1 MVDTPG
7 TTHKQSLTLT
17 ISEQSTMSISKN
29 IGKTSLT
36 LAICAAA
43 GMSAGVAQ
51 AADNPFGLTDLSSG
65 YMVSEGGKMMDGKC
79 GGNMAKDAGKKM
91 MDGKCGGNMAKDT
104 GKKMMD
110 GKCGGNMAK
119 DTAKKMDGKCGGNM
133 AKDAAKKMDGKCG
146 AGKCGAG
153 MKK

>member
-1 MVDTPG
+1 
-7 TTHKQSLTLT
+7 
-17 ISEQSTMSISKN
+17 MSISKN

-65 YMVSEGGKMMDGKC
+65 YMVAEADKMKSGKC
-79 GGNMAKDAGKKM
+79 GGD
-91 MDGKCGGNMAKDT
+91 
-104 GKKMMD
+104 
-110 GKCGGNMAK
+110 MAK
-119 DTAKKMDGKCGGNM
+119 DTAKKAMDGKCGGDM

-146 AGKCGAG
+146 GDMAKDAADKMKSGKCGAG
-153 MKK
+153 KCGGGK